1 MYEVCHVNK
10 KYKAMPA
17 PALNNINFSSTNKDA
32 IGILGSN
39 GAGKTTLFMASNA
52 LLSIDSGD
60 ILVNGYSVKKNPDKV
75 KQCTGLFT
83 DKLVLYPVLT
93 VKETITYFLGIN
105 GISKSRYEYW
115 RDVFGLKEYEKK
127 QVKHLSTGMLKKVM
141 LLVSIISEPSVLFLD
156 EPFSGLD
163 PVAKKEFIL
172 LLKKLNEE
180 QDMKLVISSHD
191 LTETQA
197 IVKEVVIM
205 EKGSVIESG
214 ELNRLIEK
222 YNERKKTTL
231 FFNDSQKIKDYV
243 QKNNMEF
250 EYSNN
255 LIKVNIDVEKI
266 SQFMAC
272 LDSGEKIVDMITNE
286 VSLDTLYNEVRKNA
300 IHSIIE

>member
-1 MYEVCHVNK
+1 MYEVYNVNK
-10 KYKAMPA
+10 KYKAMSI
-17 PALNNINFSSTNKDA
+17 PALNNINFSSANNDA

-75 KQCTGLFT
+75 KQCAGLFT

-93 VKETITYFLGIN
+93 VKEIIEYFLGIY
-105 GISKSRYEYW
+105 GISKNKYGYW
-115 RDVFGLKEYEKK
+115 RDLFGLKEYEKK

-141 LLVSIISEPSVLFLD
+141 LLVSIISEPRVLFLD

-163 PVAKKEFIL
+163 PVAKKEFIM

-180 QDMKLVISSHD
+180 QDMKLIISSHD

-205 EKGSVIESG
+205 EKGCVIENG
-214 ELNRLIEK
+214 ELNKLIEK
-222 YNERKKTTL
+222 YNEKKKTTL
-231 FFNDSQKIKDYV
+231 FFNDSQKIKDYI
-243 QKNNMEF
+243 KKSSMKF

-255 LIKVNIDVEKI
+255 LIKINIDVEKI
-266 SQFMAC
+266 SQFMAG
-272 LDSGEKIVDMITNE
+272 LDNGEKIVDIITNE

-300 IHSIIE
+300 IHSIIK